1 MNENKSFDNKNWNSM
16 PNNQGMQKTTIQLI
30 KTDPQNSNVAR
41 NIQEID
47 ENIEDPQIIE
57 KNLLTLQLAKQEVFI
72 TFFIFIKKI
81 I

>member
-16 PNNQGMQKTTIQLI
+16 PNNNQGMQKNTIQLI

-57 KNLLTLQLAKQEVFI
+57 KNLLTLQLAKQEVLI
-72 TFFIFIKKI
+72 IFYIMP
-81 I
+81 